1 MKYEYDEI
9 QKNKWLNHWKD
20 LTDLEKA
27 KNKLTERKFLINR
40 INLYINE
47 INISKGRINRIRVI
61 SKLYNYIFDH
71 FNIIKNFN
79 NKFFHVMYYKI
90 YSFYPMWQGSTYF
103 RSKLENKIREYKGN
117 AYLDDIIYDMNII

>member
-1 MKYEYDEI
+1 MKYENDEI

-61 SKLYNYIFDH
+61 SKLYNCIFDH
-71 FNIIKNFN
+71 FNVIKNFN
-79 NKFFHVMYYKI
+79 NEFFHVMYYKI
-90 YSFYPMWQGSTYF
+90 YSFYPMWQGSIYF